1 MIEIRNIQ
9 KHFGSHH
16 VLKGINLSV
25 RKGEVVTIIGPSG
38 SGKTTF
44 LRCLNLL
51 ERPDE
56 GAISLHGEVINC
68 KSLPK
73 DILRLRKQT
82 AMVFQQYHLFSHKT
96 AIQNVMEGLTV
107 ARKMK
112 NQMRTPL
119 PSGNWPRWGFRIN
132 CMPIRIN
139 CREDKS
145 SGSGLPGRLP
155 FILM

>member
-68 KSLPK
+68 KKPAKKRHS
-73 DILRLRKQT
+73 QT
-82 AMVFQQYHLFSHKT
+82 EETDGDGFSAISFVF
-96 AIQNVMEGLTV
+96 A
-107 ARKMK
+107 
-112 NQMRTPL
+112 
-119 PSGNWPRWGFRIN
+119 
-132 CMPIRIN
+132 
-139 CREDKS
+139 
-145 SGSGLPGRLP
+145 
-155 FILM
+155 